1 MIAEPFFLTQY
12 AEKAGSGTTDMID
25 ACHRAGLPTPE
36 FRTDPHRFVTILY
49 RAAKPMVIGSP
60 KPMVIATSESG
71 NERDFEV
78 KAVGVGSSK
87 KPMVIGNEKTEVIAK
102 EE

>member
-49 RAAKPMVIGSP
+49 RAAKKAGANP
-60 KPMVIATSESG
+60 G
-71 NERDFEV
+71 NKLKNRAGERGRK
-78 KAVGVGSSK
+78 KAGANLGK
-87 KPMVIGNEKTEVIAK
+87 RAGENKR
-102 EE
+102 